1 MSRVS
6 ILSQKFNVY
15 TVASTLDTFSPFD
28 LAELDGEYLVRV
40 AVFKG
45 TFPWHTHAK
54 DEFFLVLE
62 GTVALETKESRNILN
77 KGDCIRVRSGLE
89 HRPSCEQKATV
100 LTALH
105 KTIRTSKHDFPEVK
119 DKL

>member
-1 MSRVS
+1 MLGEKLNAYS
-6 ILSQKFNVY
+6 
-15 TVASTLDTFSPFD
+15 VASSLDTYSPFD
-28 LAELDGEYLVRV
+28 LAELDGEYLVRI

-45 TFPWHTHAK
+45 TFPWHVHRK

-62 GTVALETKESRNILN
+62 GSFVLETVESKVTLN
-77 KGDCIRVRSGLE
+77 EGDCVTVKSGLR

-105 KTIRTSKHDFPEVK
+105 KTIRTSKHDFPEVE

>member
-1 MSRVS
+1 M
-6 ILSQKFNVY
+6 LSERHNAY
-15 TVASTLDTFSPFD
+15 SVASNLDTYSPFD

-45 TFPWHTHAK
+45 AFPWHVHQK

-62 GTVALETKESRNILN
+62 GSVVLETEESKMTLN
-77 KGDCIRVRSGLE
+77 EGDCVTVKSRLK

-105 KTIRTSKHDFPEVK
+105 KTIRTSKHDFPEIK
-119 DKL
+119 GRL